1 MNTENENFNMDEIV
15 SIKEWLKMMLIL
27 CIPLINLIFL
37 IKWLIGGDSINRNKT
52 NLIRAQLIFGGII
65 TAITVAFVVITFS
78 LVIKFMPDNAF
89 DNTDTE
95 NIVESNADVDKDAAE
110 SDNSGLKIKI
120 NDKAYLINIPD
131 NYKISDSNED
141 IISAESNDRITDYM
155 TVSDSFINIGDNEGR
170 NNLFS
175 TMFTSDDDIISQ
187 ETSADYMYA
196 IIKDSDN
203 DYQCKFT
210 KLIDIG
216 ADSYLQVSINAYADN
231 KDDLKTADT
240 YLAECK
246 CFEK

>member
-1 MNTENENFNMDEIV
+1 MNVEKENYNMDEIV

-65 TAITVAFVVITFS
+65 VVITVVLMVTVFS
-78 LVIKFMPDNAF
+78 FAIKFMPDNVF
-89 DNTDTE
+89 NKTDTK
-95 NIVESNADVDKDAAE
+95 NVIESNTDVDKDAAE
-110 SDNSGLKIKI
+110 NNDSGLKIKI
-120 NDKAYLINIPD
+120 NDKDYLINMPD
-131 NYKISDSNED
+131 NYKVSDSNED
-141 IISAESNDRITDYM
+141 IISAETNDSITDYM
-155 TVSDSFINIGDNEGR
+155 TVSDSFINIGDNKGR
-170 NNLFS
+170 DDLFS
-175 TMFTSDDDIISQ
+175 TMFTSDDDIVSQ

-196 IIKDSDN
+196 IIKDSDTN
-203 DYQCKFT
+203 YQCKFT

-216 ADSYLQVSINAYADN
+216 ADNYLQVSINAYADN
-231 KDDLKTADT
+231 KDNLKTADT

>member
-1 MNTENENFNMDEIV
+1 MNVEKENYNMDEIV

-65 TAITVAFVVITFS
+65 VAITVVLMVTVFS
-78 LVIKFMPDNAF
+78 FAIKFMPDNVF
-89 DNTDTE
+89 NNTDTK
-95 NIVESNADVDKDAAE
+95 NVIESNTDVDKDAAE
-110 SDNSGLKIKI
+110 NDDSGLKIKI
-120 NDKAYLINIPD
+120 NDKDYLIIIPD
-131 NYKISDSNED
+131 NYKVSDSNED
-141 IISAESNDRITDYM
+141 IISAETNDSITDYM
-155 TVSDSFINIGDNEGR
+155 TVSDSFINIGDNKGR
-170 NNLFS
+170 DDLFS
-175 TMFTSDDDIISQ
+175 TMFTSDDDIVSQ
-187 ETSADYMYA
+187 ESNTDYMYA
-196 IIKDSDN
+196 IIKNSDT

-216 ADSYLQVSINAYADN
+216 ADNYLQVSINAYANN

>member
-37 IKWLIGGDSINRNKT
+37 IKWLIGGDSINKNKT

-110 SDNSGLKIKI
+110 SDNNGLKIKI

-141 IISAESNDRITDYM
+141 IISAESNDSITDYM

-187 ETSADYMYA
+187 E
-196 IIKDSDN
+196 
-203 DYQCKFT
+203 
-210 KLIDIG
+210 
-216 ADSYLQVSINAYADN
+216 N
-231 KDDLKTADT
+231 KCRL
-240 YLAECK
+240 YVCNN
-246 CFEK
+246 